1 MIVSLPDKQ
10 KLLPAVPKLI
20 AKPLVYMPFAL
31 QKKLLSRLLQQIFSE
46 ALADGDCEFLQG
58 SWLKVAITDLNISW
72 LFGCNEKNEILINK
86 NGLADVTIEGNLN
99 SFILLAARKEDP
111 DTLFFQRQLTIGG
124 DTELGLQVKNLLDN
138 IELDVLPPIINLS
151 IRCGAEYISLFSKS
165 ESEYQ

>member
-1 MIVSLPDKQ
+1 MIISLPDTQ

-20 AKPLVYMPFAL
+20 AKPFVYMPFAL
-31 QKKLLSRLLQQIFSE
+31 QQKLLTHLLQQAFSE
-46 ALADGDCEFLQG
+46 TLADGDCEFLQG

-72 LFGCNEKNEILINK
+72 LFGCGEKNEILIKK
-86 NGLADVTIEGNLN
+86 NGSADVTIEGSLN

-138 IELDVLPPIINLS
+138 MELDVLPPIMNLS
-151 IRCGAEYISLFSKS
+151 IRCGAEYISLFSKN
-165 ESEYQ
+165 EF